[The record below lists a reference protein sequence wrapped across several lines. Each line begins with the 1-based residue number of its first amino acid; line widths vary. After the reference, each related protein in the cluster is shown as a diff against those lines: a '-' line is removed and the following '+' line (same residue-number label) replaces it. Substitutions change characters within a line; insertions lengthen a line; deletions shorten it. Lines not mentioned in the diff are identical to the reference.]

1 MMRDLVVSSL
11 TPTLTSGTG
20 LRTYG
25 VVAALA
31 RAREVQVAY
40 IVHDGSTP
48 APEYSA
54 LQGVRTL
61 PLSASRGPR
70 RGWQYARARFR
81 GVPANLAR
89 GISPELAGA
98 ARSVPDDTR
107 VIADGPVAAGALL
120 PLARRREVVY
130 LAHNLESGFRAQGP
144 ALEQFERTVLRTFS
158 ENWMATRA
166 DQRGAAELAGGKIT
180 TRYVPNVVDV
190 RRIVPVEPAKEE
202 VLVFVGDFTYGP
214 NREGLRFLVDEVLP
228 IVWRARPEVRLLV
241 AGRGAAEPSSE
252 NRIEVLGFVEDL
264 RSVYARAAAVV
275 VPLLR
280 GGGSPLKFVEA
291 LAYGLPVI
299 ATRHAA
305 GLLEEGVPNEHFL
318 LASGPAEFAAV
329 VSSLFA
335 DRQRAQ
341 GMGAA
346 GRKLADCS
354 YSVEALATLLIE
366 GETPSVQML
375 DARAQ
380 QRW

>member
-1 MMRDLVVSSL
+1 MTRDLVVSSL

-31 RAREVQVAY
+31 RERAVEVAY
-40 IVHDGSTP
+40 VVHGGDTP

-54 LQGVRTL
+54 LPGVRMR

-70 RGWQYARARFR
+70 RGWQYARARGR
-81 GVPANLAR
+81 GVPGEFAR

-98 ARSVPDDTR
+98 ARSAAGDTR

-130 LAHNLESGFRAQGP
+130 LAHNLESGFRGNGA
-144 ALEQFERTVLRTFS
+144 ALAQFERSVLRTFS
-158 ENWMATRA
+158 ESWMATRA
-166 DQRGAAELAGGKIT
+166 DGRGAEKLAGLEGR

-190 RRIVPVEPAKEE
+190 RRILPVEPPAAE
-202 VLVFVGDFTYGP
+202 VLAFVGDFTYAP
-214 NREGLRFLVDEVLP
+214 NREGLRFLIDEVLP
-228 IVWRARPEVRLLV
+228 IAWRTRPEIRLLV
-241 AGRGAAEPSSE
+241 AGRGAVDPPSE
-252 NRIEVLGFVEDL
+252 ERIELLGFVEDL
-264 RSVYARAAAVV
+264 RSVYARAGAAV
-275 VPLLR
+275 VPLLH

-305 GLLEEGVPNEHFL
+305 GLLEDGVANEHFL
-318 LASGPAEFAAV
+318 SASDPVEFAAA

-335 DRQRAQ
+335 DRQRARRL
-341 GMGAA
+341 GAA
-346 GRKLADCS
+346 GRKLVDCS
-354 YSVEALATLLIE
+354 YSVEALAALL
-366 GETPSVQML
+366 S
-375 DARAQ
+375 
-380 QRW
+380 